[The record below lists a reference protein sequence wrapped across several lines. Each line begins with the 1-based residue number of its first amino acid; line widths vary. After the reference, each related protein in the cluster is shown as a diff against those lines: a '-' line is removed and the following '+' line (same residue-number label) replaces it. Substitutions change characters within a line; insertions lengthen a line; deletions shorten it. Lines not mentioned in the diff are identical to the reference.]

1 MTITKNQSVVLAH
14 NNMNTAD
21 QDLINEKTVGINC
34 DKHSEHI
41 HTSGCQ
47 KDFDC
52 PQEVCGCDEE
62 DDSEPNLDK

>member
-21 QDLINEKTVGINC
+21 QDLINERTNNTTC
-34 DKHSEHI
+34 NRCENHNHSEE
-41 HTSGCQ
+41 C
-47 KDFDC
+47 KYYC
-52 PQEVCGCDEE
+52 PITLCEHDEE

>member
-1 MTITKNQSVVLAH
+1 
-14 NNMNTAD
+14 MNTSYD

-62 DDSEPNLDK
+62 DNSEPNLLDK